1 MIGIRTAYLYLSA
14 VKIKFIKLFRRIYFT
29 TGFYK
34 SSLKS
39 RTPSQFFFFPNSFLM
54 SSFINYKKFKF
65 KIENINPNEFWD
77 NNYTSKE
84 KKELHNFLWLGSI
97 DRRVNPSILRE
108 IVSHWNSQNLK
119 YRNLIW
125 ETSVISK
132 RIMSWIL
139 NADIILKNSNFAFK
153 RNFLESIIIQTNHLK
168 KNFKFETD
176 NQKKIEIITSII
188 LTGLVFK
195 EYKENYEY
203 GIKELERLL
212 KISLDEDGFPLT
224 RNPDDLF
231 NFAKHLL
238 VIKEN
243 IKDSME
249 FIPEFLEKT
258 LEKNLSI
265 LKNITTP
272 LNNLPLFNGSFEIDL
287 TEFYNCID
295 KLNIKIKKNKRDTG
309 NIYLIKNK
317 KDLIYFEA
325 GSPPEKNFSS
335 KYQSGPLSFEYY
347 SDDKKIITNS
357 GFGVNISGK
366 AKFLSRLTSS
376 QSTLC
381 LNDTSIVGF
390 EKNSIMSKAY
400 GFLINKNFKITDL
413 QTKNEVDKVSVQAE
427 HDAYLKNLGCLHKR
441 SITID
446 KINSKILGSDVLVNN
461 KINQTIKYDV
471 RFHLF
476 PGLTA
481 VQTIGGSTA
490 LIQISKNR
498 ALLFSTD
505 EKVLKIEK
513 SIFFGGNKVLN
524 NYCIVISGRLDTSDK
539 IINWEI
545 SKKS

>member
-176 NQKKIEIITSII
+176 NQKRIEIITSII

-335 KYQSGPLSFEYY
+335 KYQSGPLSFEYF

-413 QTKNEVDKVSVQAE
+413 QTKNEADKVSIQAG

-446 KINSKILGSDVLVNN
+446 KINNKILGSDVLVNK
-461 KINQTIKYDV
+461 KIDQAIKYDV

>member
-1 MIGIRTAYLYLSA
+1 
-14 VKIKFIKLFRRIYFT
+14 
-29 TGFYK
+29 
-34 SSLKS
+34 
-39 RTPSQFFFFPNSFLM
+39 M

-65 KIENINPNEFWD
+65 KIENINPNELWD

-97 DRRVNPSILRE
+97 DRGVNPSILRE

-139 NADIILKNSNFAFK
+139 NADIILKNSNFTFK

-176 NQKKIEIITSII
+176 NQKRIEIITSII

-203 GIKELERLL
+203 GIKELEKLL

-224 RNPDDLF
+224 RNPNDLF

-249 FIPEFLEKT
+249 FVPEFLERT

-272 LNNLPLFNGSFEIDL
+272 LNNLPLFNGSFETDL

-335 KYQSGPLSFEYY
+335 KYQSGPLSFEYF

-357 GFGVNISGK
+357 GFGINISGK
-366 AKFLSRLTSS
+366 AKLLSRLTSS

-413 QTKNEVDKVSVQAE
+413 QTKNEADKVSIQAG

-446 KINSKILGSDVLVNN
+446 KINNKILGSDVLVNK
-461 KINQTIKYDV
+461 KIDQAIKYDV

-545 SKKS
+545 NKKS